1 MPTPRRRRIALG
13 LLGLLALLGSL
24 LEAPRPAGATVLP
37 VSNCNDTTPFPP
49 GMGGELRTLVL
60 AAAPGDTVTI
70 PACTITVALGNGPI
84 LVPGSMTIQGA
95 GAGQTII
102 QAGGGAFPVFLL
114 STPGTAV
121 TISGVTL
128 QNSGVGAAALT
139 GTTLTVTDSTLTGH
153 SGGPALAGIGSTA
166 LTVRNSTV
174 SGNAAGG
181 IGVTAGTLTVAGTT
195 VSNTSGA
202 PGILIIGITSSAT
215 VTDSTVSGNLAGGI
229 VVTAGTLT
237 VARTRIIGN
246 IAPGG
251 PGGLLSTGVGTT
263 THVTDSTI
271 SGNSSGSGLGGG
283 LFASGGT
290 LTMSN
295 STVANNT
302 ASAGGGIF
310 GSSAALTLSNVTV
323 TGNTATAPAGVG
335 GGLGVAGGSL
345 TLTNGTVTGNR
356 AFGLSIGGGISNT
369 GATVTL
375 RNTIVAGNTASTG
388 ADCGGLTAITS
399 AGHNIDGENTCAL
412 SQPGDQSNTDP
423 MLGPLQNNGGPT
435 LTRAPL
441 GGSPAIDAGDN
452 AGCPGT
458 DQRGGPRPLDTE
470 TAGVAVCDIG
480 AVEVETL
487 GFIQVGL
494 ALNTAT
500 VGPGTLL
507 QGTVTVANSGG
518 ARSLSVYV
526 VFALPAAVGP
536 SVGCP
541 SGDAVVFLTGSGATL
556 TCVSSGVQTF
566 APFLANVS
574 LPGGLAAPVS
584 APLFSFVW
592 PAGASPGPYVVG
604 LVFTPVGA
612 FSDGRVDPTAD
623 INVATAGFSATP

>member
-84 LVPGSMTIQGA
+84 LVPGSMTIQGT

-102 QAGGGAFPVFLL
+102 QAGGAFPIFLL
-114 STPGTAV
+114 TTPGTAV

-128 QNSGVGAAALT
+128 QNSGVGAVALT

-153 SGGPALAGIGSTA
+153 SGGPAIEGIGSTA

-181 IGVTAGTLTVAGTT
+181 IVATAGTLTVAGTT

-202 PGILIIGITSSAT
+202 PGILIVGTTSSAT
-215 VTDSTVSGNLAGGI
+215 VTDSTVSGNPAGGI
-229 VVTAGTLT
+229 VATAGTLT

-246 IAPGG
+246 IDPGG

-271 SGNSSGSGLGGG
+271 SGNSSSGFGGG
-283 LFASGGT
+283 LFVGSGT

-295 STVANNT
+295 STIANNT
-302 ASAGGGIF
+302 ALGGGGIF
-310 GSSAALTLSNVTV
+310 GVSAALTLSNVTV

-335 GGLGVAGGSL
+335 GGIAVASGSL
-345 TLTNGTVTGNR
+345 TLTNGTVTGNT
-356 AFGLSIGGGISNT
+356 ASGGGSIGGGLYNT
-369 GATVTL
+369 GATVTV

-388 ADCGGLTAITS
+388 ADCGGPTAITS
-399 AGHNIDGENTCAL
+399 AGHNIDGGNTCAL

-435 LTRAPL
+435 LTRAAL

-458 DQRGGPRPLDTE
+458 DQRGVPRPLDTE

-487 GFIQVGL
+487 GFIQAGL

-507 QGTVTVANSGG
+507 QGTVTVTNEGG
-518 ARSLSVYV
+518 ARPLSVYV

-566 APFLANVS
+566 APFLTNVS
-574 LPGGLAAPVS
+574 LSGGLATPVS

-592 PAGASPGPYVVG
+592 PAGAPPGPYVVG